1 MRISAAPVSYMH
13 TTQEKRALQTCEQP
27 AYDVINFMLSVI
39 LKGVFPKYH
48 YRSTCMSNIETTNP
62 THTIESQKPIHNR
75 PFRLNWYLQDTTSVK
90 SRIHILFNWVWNVLQ
105 DRPITSSQNKSQQ
118 FKKIE
123 KISSIVPDHNCMK
136 QKSTTERRK
145 ILKIYMETRQHAT
158 KKKSLA
164 QWWNQKTSQEKHQ
177 WKHYFTKSMWR
188 SKSSSKSEVH
198 SNTCVS
204 LETREIHTT

>member
-158 KKKSLA
+158 KKKIIGSMMKSE
-164 QWWNQKTSQEKHQ
+164 NISRKTSMKALFY
-177 WKHYFTKSMWR
+177 KIYVT
-188 SKSSSKSEVH
+188 
-198 SNTCVS
+198 
-204 LETREIHTT
+204 